1 MVLFQLTLFLYLCSS
16 YRKVAGDTCSG
27 GMEDHFSAVMVSCR
41 IGRKEIF
48 IYNWMF
54 APTLPTL
61 SPNLWTCFPTIKRFY
76 FLSKFWYLRTPCSFH
91 REIVTRFDQLAIPSR
106 TKTHEDARRRTLAPL
121 GANSYSKAI
130 TNEGSDNFDQENT
143 MQSLAKMTPALR
155 ASLVWMVYKSKCR
168 KLERSPLLLW
178 WPAKGSILDPG
189 VFCLYSGSTS
199 SFSSTTWCLMSR
211 WCFALCGILLFVND

>member
-76 FLSKFWYLRTPCSFH
+76 FLSKF
-91 REIVTRFDQLAIPSR
+91 
-106 TKTHEDARRRTLAPL
+106 
-121 GANSYSKAI
+121 
-130 TNEGSDNFDQENT
+130 
-143 MQSLAKMTPALR
+143 
-155 ASLVWMVYKSKCR
+155 
-168 KLERSPLLLW
+168 
-178 WPAKGSILDPG
+178 
-189 VFCLYSGSTS
+189 
-199 SFSSTTWCLMSR
+199 
-211 WCFALCGILLFVND
+211 